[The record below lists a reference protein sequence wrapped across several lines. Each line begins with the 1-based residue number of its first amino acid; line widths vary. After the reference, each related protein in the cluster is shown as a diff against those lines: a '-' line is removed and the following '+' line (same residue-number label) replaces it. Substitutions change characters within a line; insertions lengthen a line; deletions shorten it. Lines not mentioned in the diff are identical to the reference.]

1 MFTNL
6 ICLGVEKSGTT
17 SLYNLLKNSKDVFA
31 IRKETEFFTYFN
43 KKKFKSYHLNDLIEY
58 KKLINSYKN
67 QKYILDVGTTY
78 LPSPSVI
85 HIIEKFTKNSKFII
99 CLRNPA
105 QRAYSRYW
113 MAAQKNYDLTNYSYF
128 KFENYFLNHRKNYS
142 EKWN

>member
-1 MFTNL
+1 M
-6 ICLGVEKSGTT
+6 
-17 SLYNLLKNSKDVFA
+17 
-31 IRKETEFFTYFN
+31 
-43 KKKFKSYHLNDLIEY
+43 IEY

-78 LPSPSVI
+78 LPSPSAI

-99 CLRNPA
+99 YLRNLV

-142 EKWN
+142 EKWS